1 MHLDARCRLQKSG
14 ENCVVTVR
22 SVSEIARRFRGRSET
37 LDQAADH
44 SSVLGDRAK
53 NGLIYSIESIVTFRQ
68 CTLDVVLEG
77 YVCVV
82 VELIGILVLRDTAQ

>member
-1 MHLDARCRLQKSG
+1 MYLCTKFHAFVQICTFIPLTALT
-14 ENCVVTVR
+14 N
-22 SVSEIARRFRGRSET
+22 
-37 LDQAADH
+37 
-44 SSVLGDRAK
+44 
-53 NGLIYSIESIVTFRQ
+53 SIESIVTFRQ